1 MDLQLDDKFAL
12 VTGGS
17 RGLGKAIA
25 RGLAAEGTTVAIAAR
40 GRAQLEATA
49 MELSAETGMRIL
61 PVVAD
66 ASDDDSVRVM
76 VEKVVAAFG
85 RVDIL
90 VNSAA
95 EVGSR
100 VAFKLADITDDQ
112 MQGELNVK
120 VLGALRCIQHVAPL
134 MVRNRWG
141 RIINI
146 SGLAARQTTNSIIGS
161 TRNVAL
167 VALTKNVADELGSHG
182 INVTVVHPGRTL
194 TEYYR
199 AQAQRRAGER
209 GISVEEAISQL
220 FEPNLIGRPITP
232 EDVADVVVFLASPKS
247 VAINGDVIAVAGGV
261 PGVIHY

>member
-1 MDLQLDDKFAL
+1 MDLQLNDKSAL

-25 RGLAAEGTTVAIAAR
+25 RALAAEGASVAIAAR
-40 GRAQLEATA
+40 GQAQLEATA
-49 MELSAETGMRIL
+49 AELSDETGARIL
-61 PVVAD
+61 PVVFD
-66 ASDDDSVRVM
+66 ARNDDSVRVM

-100 VAFKLADITDDQ
+100 VAFKLYDVTDDQ
-112 MQGELNVK
+112 MRGELDVK
-120 VLGALRCIQHVAPL
+120 VLGALRCIQHVAPH
-134 MVRNRWG
+134 MVSTGWG
-141 RIINI
+141 RIVNI
-146 SGLAARQTTNSIIGS
+146 SGLAARRTTNSIIGS

-167 VALTKNVADELGSHG
+167 VALTKNVAEELGPHG

-199 AQAQRRAGER
+199 AQAEQLAGAR
-209 GISVEEAISQL
+209 GISFEEAVNEQ
-220 FEPNLIGRPITP
+220 FEPNLIGRPLTP

-247 VAINGDVIAVAGGV
+247 VAINGDVIAIAGGV